1 MPATGADSRA
11 CHLMMGIKMSRRIT
25 HRTLSALIVDQLRQ
39 SILAGVHVAGAQLR
53 QDALAE
59 TYNVSRIPVREALF
73 QLEAEGLVRISPHKG
88 AVVSELSR
96 EEINDVFD
104 LRAILEP
111 RLLAHSLPL
120 LDPSD
125 LDHLEGIQTRFRNS
139 IATRNIREWGEIN
152 AEFHLALYSRAPQP
166 RTLAIVASL
175 LQTSDRYTRLQLSS
189 TAAMDTAEKEHAEM
203 IALCRARKCEEARG
217 FLAQHIETVRYGL
230 LSVID
235 RSLTALQRGGVEV
248 SR

>member
-1 MPATGADSRA
+1 MN
-11 CHLMMGIKMSRRIT
+11 RRIA

-39 SILAGVHVAGAQLR
+39 SILAGVHVAGTQLR

-73 QLEAEGLVRISPHKG
+73 QLEAEGLVRIAPHKG
-88 AVVSELSR
+88 AVVSELSL

-120 LDPSD
+120 LDSSD
-125 LDHLEGIQTRFRNS
+125 FDQLESIQTRFRNS

-152 AEFHLALYSRAPQP
+152 AEFHLALYSRASQP
-166 RTLAIVASL
+166 RSQAIVAGL
-175 LQTSDRYTRLQLSS
+175 LQTSDRYTRLQLSN
-189 TAAMDTAEKEHAEM
+189 TAAMDTAEKEHAEL
-203 IALCRARKCEEARG
+203 IALCRARKGDEACR
-217 FLAQHIETVRYGL
+217 FLAQHIETVRQGL
-230 LSVID
+230 LRVID
-235 RSLTALQRGGVEV
+235 RGLMARQGAPVEAG
-248 SR
+248 R

>member
-1 MPATGADSRA
+1 MPVLGNDGRA
-11 CHLMMGIKMSRRIT
+11 YHSLKGIKMNRRIT

-39 SILAGVHVAGAQLR
+39 SILAGVHVAGTQLR

-73 QLEAEGLVRISPHKG
+73 QLEAEGLVRIAPHKG
-88 AVVSELSR
+88 AVVSELSL

-120 LDPSD
+120 LDSSD
-125 LDHLEGIQTRFRNS
+125 FDQLESIQTRFRNS

-152 AEFHLALYSRAPQP
+152 AEFHLALYSRASRP
-166 RTLAIVASL
+166 RSQAIVAGL
-175 LQTSDRYTRLQLSS
+175 LQTSDRYTRLQLSN
-189 TAAMDTAEKEHAEM
+189 TAAMDTAEKEHAEL
-203 IALCRARKCEEARG
+203 IALCRARKGDEACR
-217 FLAQHIETVRYGL
+217 FLAQHIETVRQGL
-230 LSVID
+230 LRVID
-235 RSLTALQRGGVEV
+235 RGLMARQGAPVEAG
-248 SR
+248 R

>member
-1 MPATGADSRA
+1 
-11 CHLMMGIKMSRRIT
+11 MMGIKMNRRIT

-88 AVVSELSR
+88 AVVSELSL

-111 RLLAHSLPL
+111 RLLANSLPL
-120 LDPSD
+120 LDLSD
-125 LDHLEGIQTRFRNS
+125 LNHLEAIQIRFRNS
-139 IATRNIREWGEIN
+139 IATGNIREWGEIN
-152 AEFHLALYSRAPQP
+152 AEFHLALYARAAQP

-175 LQTSDRYTRLQLSS
+175 LQTSDRYTRLQLSN
-189 TAAMDTAEKEHAEM
+189 TAAMDTAEKEHAEI
-203 IALCRARKCEEARG
+203 IALCRARKCEEACG

-235 RSLTALQRGGVEV
+235 RGLTALQRGGVEV